1 MDHSYDVRGADAA
14 SVCLVHSWYLAWH
27 GHGRCVCK
35 KPGCPGQSSAFGTA
49 LVQVGSPSGEPFCLG
64 VPCLSFAL
72 PGPQF
77 FSHLG
82 CAALAGGS
90 HEHSGRMLAPCLL
103 VPSLCSL
110 PCPTHPFGT
119 PQLRAA
125 AFLGD
130 ALPECTC
137 CCQRLKNV
145 NVSASLEAGKN

>member
-1 MDHSYDVRGADAA
+1 MPGSL
-14 SVCLVHSWYLAWH
+14 LVLSLAWSWKV
-27 GHGRCVCK
+27 CVQEARLPRPKQC
-35 KPGCPGQSSAFGTA
+35 FWDGTGA
-49 LVQVGSPSGEPFCLG
+49 SGEPFCLG

-90 HEHSGRMLAPCLL
+90 HEHSGRMLAPCLF
-103 VPSLCSL
+103 VPPLCSL

-130 ALPECTC
+130 ALPECTR